1 MREAAEYA
9 AMARQDDI
17 VIHITSSETE
27 DWRMALRN
35 LQKLAENESVA
46 ANPESMHVVVNGG
59 AVRFLLATT
68 PEGDRIPRMAEAGVE
83 IEACANSLERLGFSP
98 AELAEGITVT
108 DSGVAEVVRLQQR
121 GYTYL
126 KLP

>member
-1 MREAAEYA
+1 
-9 AMARQDDI
+9 MASHDDI
-17 VIHITSSETE
+17 VVHVTSSEAE
-27 DWRMALRN
+27 DWRTALRN
-35 LQKLAENESVA
+35 LQKLASNDSVSA
-46 ANPESMHVVVNGG
+46 PPESMHVVVNGG

-83 IEACANSLERLGFSP
+83 IDACANSLERLGFSRT
-98 AELAEGITVT
+98 ELADGVTVT
-108 DSGVAEVVRLQQR
+108 DSGVAEVVRLQRQ

>member
-1 MREAAEYA
+1 
-9 AMARQDDI
+9 MASQDDI
-17 VIHITSSETE
+17 VIHITSGETE
-27 DWRMALRN
+27 DWQMALRN
-35 LQKLAENESVA
+35 IQKLAGNDSVSTP
-46 ANPESMHVVVNGG
+46 PESMHVVVNGS

-68 PEGDRIPRMAEAGVE
+68 PDGEQIPRMARAGVD

-98 AELAEGITVT
+98 QELAEGVTVT
-108 DSGVAEVVRLQQR
+108 DSGVAEVVHLQQR